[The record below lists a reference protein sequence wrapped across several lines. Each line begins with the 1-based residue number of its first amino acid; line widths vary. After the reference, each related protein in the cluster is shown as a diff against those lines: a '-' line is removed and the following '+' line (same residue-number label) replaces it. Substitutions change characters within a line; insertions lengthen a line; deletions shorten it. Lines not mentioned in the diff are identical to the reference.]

1 MTKQELIRQE
11 AKELFVEQNY
21 SCSQLVE
28 YFKGKLT
35 YAEIK
40 KIIKENCK

>member
-1 MTKQELIRQE
+1 MTKQEVWLEE
-11 AKELFVEQNY
+11 AKKLYSEKNY
-21 SCSQLVE
+21 TCSKLVQH
-28 YFKGKLT
+28 FKGKLT

>member
-1 MTKQELIRQE
+1 MTNIEKFRQKILELYINQGYLCS
-11 AKELFVEQNY
+11 ELVD
-21 SCSQLVE
+21 L
-28 YFKGKLT
+28 FKGKLT